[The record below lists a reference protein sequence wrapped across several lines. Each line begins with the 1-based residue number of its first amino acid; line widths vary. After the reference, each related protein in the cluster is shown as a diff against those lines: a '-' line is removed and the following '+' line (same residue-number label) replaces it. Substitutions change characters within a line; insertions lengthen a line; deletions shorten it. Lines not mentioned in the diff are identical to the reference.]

1 MSPSLI
7 GAQAP
12 YYFGRFFSPVAQR
25 LDNRPAEAP
34 LPQIVREPKID
45 PSSSFDTRSVSA
57 ANASLSFSA
66 GNQTY
71 DIVLGSNP
79 NLDEDFS
86 SKISVDNSSQQA
98 GAGLILTLV
107 QM

>member
-1 MSPSLI
+1 M
-7 GAQAP
+7 
-12 YYFGRFFSPVAQR
+12 AQR

-34 LPQIVREPKID
+34 RPQIVREPKID
-45 PSSSFDTRSVSA
+45 PSSNFDKKSTST
-57 ANASLSFSA
+57 NASLSFSA

-86 SKISVDNSSQQA
+86 SKISVDNSSLQA
-98 GAGLILTLV
+98 GAGLFLTLL